1 MSLTKQTDCLRA
13 VALAAVL
20 FASPLAL
27 AGDEG
32 AQLEKVRET
41 VTGKFDQI
49 KPEEVNPSPIDG
61 WYEIQKGS
69 IVAYISADG
78 RYLMQGDLID
88 LDKNTNLSEA
98 ARNTSRRELI
108 SSVPDSETIV
118 FSPDHPKYRVTVFTD
133 VECPYCRR
141 LHSQIKDY
149 MAKGIEIR
157 YLLYPRE
164 GPDSRSW
171 KTSERIWC
179 SADRPNALTMAKLDK
194 KFDTQD
200 CDDAAEIAHQYA
212 LGKDVGLEGTPAIV
226 LDDGTL
232 IGGYLPPSLLKAR
245 LDKLAAKAD

>member
-1 MSLTKQTDCLRA
+1 MSFIKPTVCLRA
-13 VALAAVL
+13 AALAAVL
-20 FASPLAL
+20 FAAQAAI
-27 AGDEG
+27 AGDDD
-32 AQLEKVRET
+32 AQLAQIRET
-41 VTGKFDQI
+41 VTGMFKQI
-49 KPEEVNPSPIDG
+49 KPEEVNPSPIAG

-78 RYLMQGDLID
+78 RYLLQGDLID
-88 LDKNTNLSEA
+88 LDNDTNLSEE
-98 ARNTSRRELI
+98 ARNASRRELI

-171 KTSERIWC
+171 KTSEKIWC
-179 SADRPNALTMAKLDK
+179 SADRPKALTMAKLDK
-194 KFDTQD
+194 SFDTKD
-200 CDDAAEIAHQYA
+200 CDASEVAKQYA

-232 IGGYLPPSLLKAR
+232 LGGYVPPSMLKAR

>member
-1 MSLTKQTDCLRA
+1 MSFSKPKVCLP
-13 VALAAVL
+13 VAALIAAL
-20 FASPLAL
+20 IAGPAAF
-27 AGDEG
+27 AGDDE
-32 AQLEKVRET
+32 AELAKVRET
-41 VTGKFDQI
+41 VTGMFNQI
-49 KPEEVNPSPIDG
+49 APDDVTPSPIDG
-61 WYEIQKGS
+61 WYTIHKGS

-88 LDKNTNLSEA
+88 LDKDANLSDEV
-98 ARNTSRRELI
+98 RNKSRRELI

-171 KTSERIWC
+171 KTAEKVWC
-179 SADRPNALTMAKLDK
+179 SPDRANALTMAKLDR
-194 KFDTQD
+194 KFDTAD
-200 CDDAAEIAHQYA
+200 CDASEIAHQYA
-212 LGKDVGLEGTPAIV
+212 MGKDVGLEGTPAIV

-232 IGGYLPPSLLKAR
+232 LGGYVPPAMLKAQ
-245 LDKLAAKAD
+245 LDKHAAKAD